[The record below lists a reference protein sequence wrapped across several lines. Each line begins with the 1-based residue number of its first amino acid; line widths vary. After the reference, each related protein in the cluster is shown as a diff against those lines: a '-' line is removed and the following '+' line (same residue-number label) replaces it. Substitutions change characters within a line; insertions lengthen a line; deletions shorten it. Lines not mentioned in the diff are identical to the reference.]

1 MSSMGRNHRILPR
14 IKICRWRPCPLVLAL
29 LVACGDD
36 GGGESDGTTG
46 TSDTGDTQV
55 TSTGPEPTH
64 GTTDAPVV
72 GDKFGLLNFTYYP
85 ATAAGLP
92 EALGMAGA
100 WRTEPFATDDFFAA
114 QAWSLSLPPAPTT
127 PDTIEN
133 QAIPPPYDWGLPDTW
148 VTAGNALKLRG
159 DQESI
164 ACLLSVQD
172 AYPVYLSDDAA
183 FFDPACAPD
192 PARWVAGADYDLIAF
207 GGELAEDVVLPARVT
222 APPAL
227 ALTGP
232 DISASL
238 FPLDRAAG
246 LALAW
251 EPGDDPDA
259 RVVVRLID
267 TFGQTLSAHALDDGA
282 FTIPAEDLADLA
294 PGPATLTVARERLFD
309 VGTPVGVLRVILRYE
324 IWADPDLL

>member
-14 IKICRWRPCPLVLAL
+14 RFGWVLAL
-29 LVACGDD
+29 LACGGDR
-36 GGGESDGTTG
+36 GGGSDGTTG
-46 TSDTGDTQV
+46 DTTGDTTDATEGT
-55 TSTGPEPTH
+55 TSPTG

-85 ATAAGLP
+85 ATASGLP

-100 WRTEPFATDDFFAA
+100 WRTEPFTTEDFFAA
-114 QAWSLSLPPAPTT
+114 QAWSLSLPPAPAT
-127 PDTIEN
+127 PDTVEN
-133 QAIPPPYDWGLPDTW
+133 HAIPAPYDWGLPDTW
-148 VTAGNALKLRG
+148 VTAGNALKLRHG
-159 DQESI
+159 QESI

-172 AYPVYLSDDAA
+172 TYPVYLSDDAA

-192 PARWVAGADYDLIAF
+192 PARWVAAADYDLIAF
-207 GGELAEDVVLPARVT
+207 GGELADDVILPARIT
-222 APPAL
+222 TPPTL
-227 ALTGP
+227 ALTSP
-232 DISASL
+232 DVSASL

-282 FTIPAEDLADLA
+282 FTIPAEELADLA
-294 PGPATLTVARERLFD
+294 PGPATLTVARERLSD